1 MDMMVRSW
9 RVDGEIVVENAAA
22 ERSFRGWAFFFV
34 RPCCWREQLTA
45 RAGWPGNLA
54 KILIFRIP
62 RRFAQEWRVPVE
74 GGHG

>member
-1 MDMMVRSW
+1 MMVRSW

-22 ERSFRGWAFFFV
+22 VRSFRLWAFFSSG
-34 RPCCWREQLTA
+34 PAAGREQLTA

-62 RRFAQEWRVPVE
+62 RCFGQEWRVPVE